1 MEIINMDN
9 INTYN
14 KISKPEIVET
24 VNLNGK
30 YVNVA
35 DLKTKIVTASTTS
48 VFVIAFITFII
59 LLFS

>member
-1 MEIINMDN
+1 MDN

-14 KISKPEIVET
+14 KIIKPKTVET

-30 YVNVA
+30 YVDVT

-48 VFVIAFITFII
+48 VFIIAFITFIFM
-59 LLFS
+59 LFS